1 MRAVVAS
8 FRVVLPLA
16 FFAAIPMAVA
26 AAQSVSMVEVF
37 QPGERLTFEGRFGI
51 IRLGEAD
58 ARIWISD
65 DPRRLVVQMKVKML
79 SYATVTLRLTEFVL
93 ADSTGST

>member
-26 AAQSVSMVEVF
+26 AAQSVSMVEAF

-51 IRLGEAD
+51 IRLGEASMTVLPD
-58 ARIWISD
+58 DTIMGSPNISLNLC
-65 DPRRLVVQMKVKML
+65 RLYRKT
-79 SYATVTLRLTEFVL
+79 SSSIT
-93 ADSTGST
+93 